1 MASGSPKKMNNAKYK
16 AAHARVGSTLTNG
29 GEDPVARVPDEG
41 GKKHNNTIKK
51 KNHEDD
57 TIDQLD
63 KEVEAITKKE
73 KKNK

>member
-1 MASGSPKKMNNAKYK
+1 MGNGSAKKTNNAKYK

-29 GEDPVARVPDEG
+29 GGEDHDES

-63 KEVEAITKKE
+63 KEVEAITKKD
-73 KKNK
+73 KKK